1 MATVRIYNLTS
12 ENTSPQ
18 AGQYLAIDGS
28 STTQKINYSNLKK
41 GIIGDSAMNTT
52 ATTVTGAIAEHTSDI
67 ASIEYDISDIQGAIS
82 TLNTKTAS
90 VFLLRDYSYTYSI
103 SGTSV
108 NISAQDFNVS
118 TPSGYTPVAL
128 TKIATGNANIVVRS
142 YNAAATGASYML
154 NLWADNISANNLT
167 TQITILYVKTTLI
180 GS

>member
-41 GIIGDSAMNTT
+41 GIIGDTSMNTT
-52 ATTVTGAIAEHTSDI
+52 ATTVTGAIAEHS
-67 ASIEYDISDIQGAIS
+67 S
-82 TLNTKTAS
+82 TLATHGTDIDDLQEDMSDVIAMQTAM
-90 VFLLRDYSYTYSI
+90 FLKRDYTCTYS
-103 SGTSV
+103 SGGSTV
-108 NISAQDFNVS
+108 NLSAQDFNVT
-118 TPSGYTPVAL
+118 TPSGYTPIAL

-142 YNAAATGASYML
+142 YNAAATGASYIV
-154 NLWADNISANNLT
+154 NFWSDNIAANNLT
-167 TQITILYVKTTLI
+167 ASITVLYVRTGLI